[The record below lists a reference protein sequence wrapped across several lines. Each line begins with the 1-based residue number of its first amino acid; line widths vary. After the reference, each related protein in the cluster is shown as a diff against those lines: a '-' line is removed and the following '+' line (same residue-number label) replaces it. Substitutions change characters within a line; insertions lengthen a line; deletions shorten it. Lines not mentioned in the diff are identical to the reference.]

1 MKRRAKRLR
10 LWLTRMMW
18 GKESLI
24 ITVDQIGQGV
34 PMRRLND
41 LYVFNSDVT
50 LQENGT
56 EMNTMTLI
64 NSAIR
69 VPGER
74 SQIVFTG

>member
-1 MKRRAKRLR
+1 
-10 LWLTRMMW
+10 MMW